1 MSSTALDVRPLA
13 PLADVL
19 LITNKVHG
27 DARGFFLESFNAKTF
42 AQATG
47 LSPQFVQDNHSR
59 SNKGVLRGIHYQLP
73 PHAQGKL
80 VRVVR
85 GAVFDVAVDLRRAS
99 PTFGQWAGCTL
110 RDTGGEMLWIPP
122 GFGHAFLVLEDGTDF
137 LYKTTDFYA
146 PQSEAAVAWN
156 DPEIAI
162 HWPTEIAVS
171 TLQLSEKDK
180 HAPHL
185 KSTKV
190 FD

>member
-1 MSSTALDVRPLA
+1 MSSAALDVRPLA

-42 AQATG
+42 QQATG

-85 GAVFDVAVDLRRAS
+85 GAVFDVAVDLRRSS
-99 PTFGQWAGCTL
+99 PTFGQWAGCIL

-137 LYKTTDFYA
+137 VYKTTDFYA

-156 DPEIAI
+156 DPDIGI
-162 HWPTEIAVS
+162 RWPSEIAVS
-171 TLQLSEKDK
+171 ALQLSDKDRQ
-180 HAPHL
+180 APLL
-185 KSTKV
+185 KSARV